1 MPSLYSLFYKK
12 LIIVT
17 AFLLVNSSSFSQGG
31 KWDNYLL
38 RVALKNRTVKL
49 SSFFRFV
56 STYNNP
62 VCLTGPAAL
71 FVTGLAN
78 NNTLLKKKAL
88 FNVESIAVTEIIT
101 FGLKKT
107 IGRIR
112 PSNFDT
118 TFISVVNAPNKAF
131 PSGHTAEAFAMA
143 TAMSI
148 AVPKWYVVVPAYAW
162 ASLVAYARVYLGV
175 HYPTDVIGGAVLA
188 SGTTFLMYRLNKWL
202 VQDSNKGHHPRNE
215 IFGVVAGIG
224 GAYLLY
230 KINDWITKK
239 IKKEII
245 KPVQ

>member
-1 MPSLYSLFYKK
+1 MPATFRRLSKYLL
-12 LIIVT
+12 LVT
-17 AFLLVNSSSFSQGG
+17 AFLLASSSSFSQGSN
-31 KWDNYLL
+31 WENYLL
-38 RVALKNRTVKL
+38 RIALKNRTTKL
-49 SSFFRFV
+49 NAFFT
-56 STYNNP
+56 SISKYNNP

-88 FNVESIAVTEIIT
+88 FGAESIAVTEILT
-101 FGLKKT
+101 FSMKFT

-118 TFISVVNAPNKAF
+118 TFRSIVNAPNKAF

-143 TAMSI
+143 TVMSI

-175 HYPTDVIGGAVLA
+175 HYPTDVIGGAVLGA
-188 SGTTFLMYRLNKWL
+188 GTTYLMYRLNKPV

-215 IFGVVAGIG
+215 IIGTIAGLG
-224 GAYLLY
+224 GAYILY

-239 IKKEII
+239 KKKEIA

>member
-1 MPSLYSLFYKK
+1 MPPSFRLLSKFI
-12 LIIVT
+12 LIIT
-17 AFLLVNSSSFSQGG
+17 AFLLVNSSSYSLGG

-38 RVALKNRTVKL
+38 RIALKNRTTKL
-49 SSFFRFV
+49 SAFFRFV
-56 STYNNP
+56 SKYNNP
-62 VCLTGPAAL
+62 VCLAGPTAL

-88 FNVESIAVTEIIT
+88 FNFESIAVTEIIT
-101 FGLKKT
+101 FVLKKT

-118 TFISVVNAPNKAF
+118 AFKSVVLAPNKAF

-175 HYPTDVIGGAVLA
+175 HYPTDVIGGAVLGA
-188 SGTTFLMYRLNKWL
+188 GTTYLMYRLNKS
-202 VQDSNKGHHPRNE
+202 VAQDSNKGHHPRNE
-215 IFGVVAGIG
+215 IIGTVAGLG
-224 GAYLLY
+224 GAFLLY
-230 KINDWITKK
+230 KINSWITKK
-239 IKKEII
+239 KIKEIAL
-245 KPVQ
+245 PVQ

>member
-1 MPSLYSLFYKK
+1 MPSLYRLFLKN

-17 AFLLVNSSSFSQGG
+17 TFLLFNSSSFSQGNN
-31 KWDNYLL
+31 WDNYML
-38 RVALKNRTVKL
+38 RIALKNRTAKL

-56 STYNNP
+56 SKYNNP
-62 VCLTGPAAL
+62 VCLTGPTAL
-71 FVTGLAN
+71 FVTGLAT

-118 TFISVVNAPNKAF
+118 TFKSVVNAPNKAF

-188 SGTTFLMYRLNKWL
+188 SGTTYLMYKLNKSL
-202 VQDSNKGHHPRNE
+202 VEDSNKGHHPRNE
-215 IFGVVAGIG
+215 IIGTVAGLG
-224 GAYLLY
+224 GAYILY
-230 KINDWITKK
+230 RINAWITKK
-239 IKKEII
+239 KIKEII
-245 KPVQ
+245 KPAQ

>member
-1 MPSLYSLFYKK
+1 MPSLYRQFFKN
-12 LIIVT
+12 LIIIT
-17 AFLLVNSSSFSQGG
+17 ALLQVNFSSFAQGG

-38 RVALKNRTVKL
+38 RVAEKNRTKKL
-49 SSFFRFV
+49 SAFFTSV
-56 STYNNP
+56 SKYNNP

-71 FVTGLAN
+71 FVTGLVN

-88 FNVESIAVTEIIT
+88 FNIESIAVTEIIT
-101 FGLKKT
+101 FGLKKG

-118 TFISVVNAPNKAF
+118 AFKSVVNAPNKAF

-215 IFGVVAGIG
+215 IIGTVAGLG

-230 KINDWITKK
+230 KINSWISKK
-239 IKKEII
+239 KQKAIAN
-245 KPVQ
+245 PVQ

>member
-1 MPSLYSLFYKK
+1 MPASFRPASKFLL
-12 LIIVT
+12 LVT
-17 AFLLVNSSSFSQGG
+17 AFLLVHSSSFSQGS

-38 RVALKNRTVKL
+38 RVALKNRTAKL
-49 SSFFRFV
+49 SSFFQFV
-56 STYNNP
+56 SKYNNP
-62 VCLTGPAAL
+62 VCLAGPATL
-71 FVTGLAN
+71 LVTGLAN
-78 NNTLLKKKAL
+78 NNTLLRKKSL
-88 FNVESIAVTEIIT
+88 FNAESIAVTEVIT
-101 FGLKKT
+101 FGLKKS

-118 TFISVVNAPNKAF
+118 TFKSVVNAPNKAF

-175 HYPTDVIGGAVLA
+175 HYPTDVIGGAVLGA
-188 SGTTFLMYRLNKWL
+188 GCSFLMYKLNKSV

-215 IFGVVAGIG
+215 IFGTIAGLG
-224 GAYLLY
+224 GAYILY

-239 IKKEII
+239 AKKEIA

>member
-1 MPSLYSLFYKK
+1 MPSLFRLFYKYI
-12 LIIVT
+12 IIVT
-17 AFLLVNSSSFSQGG
+17 AFLLVNSSSFSQGSN
-31 KWDNYLL
+31 WDNYML
-38 RVALKNRTVKL
+38 RIALKNRTTKL
-49 SSFFRFV
+49 NAFFT
-56 STYNNP
+56 SISKYNNP
-62 VCLTGPAAL
+62 VCLTGPAVL

-88 FNVESIAVTEIIT
+88 FGAESIAVAEILT
-101 FGLKKT
+101 FSMKFT

-118 TFISVVNAPNKAF
+118 TFKSIVNAPNKAF

-148 AVPKWYVVVPAYAW
+148 AVPKWYVVIPAYAW
-162 ASLVAYARVYLGV
+162 ASMIAYARVYLGV
-175 HYPTDVIGGAVLA
+175 HYPTDVIGGAVLGA
-188 SGTTFLMYRLNKWL
+188 GTSFLMYKLNKSL

-215 IFGVVAGIG
+215 IFGIIAGIG

-230 KINDWITKK
+230 TINDWITKK
-239 IKKEII
+239 KKKEIA

>member
-1 MPSLYSLFYKK
+1 MPSSKHFFLKRF
-12 LIIVT
+12 IIST
-17 AFLLVNSSSFSQGG
+17 AILATSASSFGQGSA
-31 KWDNYLL
+31 WDNYML
-38 RVALKNRTVKL
+38 RIALKNRTKKL
-49 SSFFRFV
+49 TNFFLFV
-56 STYNNP
+56 SKFNNP
-62 VCLTGPAAL
+62 VCLTGPTAL
-71 FVTGLAN
+71 FVSGLAN
-78 NNTLLKKKAL
+78 NNTIDKKKAL

-101 FGLKKT
+101 FGLKRT

-118 TFISVVNAPNKAF
+118 SFKSIINVPNKAF
-131 PSGHTAEAFAMA
+131 PSGHTSEAFAMA

-148 AVPKWYVVVPAYAW
+148 AVPKWYVVVPAYTW
-162 ASLVAYARVYLGV
+162 AALVAYARVYLGV
-175 HYPTDVIGGAVLA
+175 HYPTDVIGGAILG
-188 SGTTFLMYRLNKWL
+188 SGTTYLMYRLNKWL

-239 IKKEII
+239 IKKEIV

>member
-1 MPSLYSLFYKK
+1 MRSSYRLFLKSL
-12 LIIVT
+12 LISS
-17 AFLLVNSSSFSQGG
+17 AFLLAYSSSYSQGS

-38 RVALKNRTVKL
+38 RVALKNRTTKL

-56 STYNNP
+56 SKYNNP

-71 FVTGLAN
+71 FVTGLVN
-78 NNTLLKKKAL
+78 NNTLLKNKAL
-88 FNVESIAVTEIIT
+88 LNVESISVTELIT
-101 FGLKKT
+101 FGMKKT

-118 TFISVVNAPNKAF
+118 TFKSVVNAPNKAF

-148 AVPKWYVVVPAYAW
+148 AVPKWYVVIPAYTW

-175 HYPTDVIGGAVLA
+175 HYPTDVIGGAVLGA
-188 SGTTFLMYRLNKWL
+188 GTTFLMYKLNKSV
-202 VQDSNKGHHPRNE
+202 VQDSNKRHHPRNE
-215 IFGVVAGIG
+215 IFGTIAGIG

-239 IKKEII
+239 IKKEIV

>member
-1 MPSLYSLFYKK
+1 MPPSFRLVSKFL
-12 LIIVT
+12 LITT
-17 AFLLVNSSSFSQGG
+17 AFLLVNSSSYSQGG
-31 KWDNYLL
+31 NWDNYLL
-38 RVALKNRTVKL
+38 RVSFKNRTAKL
-49 SSFFRFV
+49 NSFFRFV
-56 STYNNP
+56 SKYNNP
-62 VCLTGPAAL
+62 VCLTGPTAL

-118 TFISVVNAPNKAF
+118 TFKAVVNAPNKAF

-175 HYPTDVIGGAVLA
+175 HYPTDVIGGAVLGA
-188 SGTTFLMYRLNKWL
+188 GTTYLMYKLNKSV

-215 IFGVVAGIG
+215 IIGTVAGLG
-224 GAYLLY
+224 GAFLLY
-230 KINDWITKK
+230 KINAWITKK
-239 IKKEII
+239 KIKEIA

>member
-1 MPSLYSLFYKK
+1 MPPSFRLVPKF
-12 LIIVT
+12 LIITT
-17 AFLLVNSSSFSQGG
+17 AFLLVNSSSYSQGG
-31 KWDNYLL
+31 NWDNYML
-38 RVALKNRTVKL
+38 RVSLKNRTAKL

-56 STYNNP
+56 SKFNNP

-71 FVTGLAN
+71 FVSGLASN
-78 NNTLLKKKAL
+78 NSLLKKKAL
-88 FNVESIAVTEIIT
+88 LNVESITVTEIIT

-118 TFISVVNAPNKAF
+118 TFKAVVNAPNKAF

-175 HYPTDVIGGAVLA
+175 HYPTDVIGGAVLGA
-188 SGTTFLMYRLNKWL
+188 GTTYLMYRLNKSV

-215 IFGVVAGIG
+215 IIGTVAGLG

-230 KINDWITKK
+230 KINAWITKK
-239 IKKEII
+239 KIKEII

>member
-1 MPSLYSLFYKK
+1 MPPSFRQLSKFL
-12 LIIVT
+12 LIAT
-17 AFLLVNSSSFSQGG
+17 AFSLVSSSSFSQGS

-38 RVALKNRTVKL
+38 RIALKNRTAKL

-56 STYNNP
+56 SKYNNP
-62 VCLTGPAAL
+62 VCLTGPTAL

-88 FNVESIAVTEIIT
+88 FGAESIAVTEVIT
-101 FGLKKT
+101 FGLKMS

-118 TFISVVNAPNKAF
+118 TFKSVVNAPNKAF

-162 ASLVAYARVYLGV
+162 ASLVAYARIYLGV
-175 HYPTDVIGGAVLA
+175 HYPTDVIGGAVLGA
-188 SGTTFLMYRLNKWL
+188 GTTYLIYKLNKPV

-215 IFGVVAGIG
+215 IIGTVAGIG
-224 GAYLLY
+224 GAYILY
-230 KINDWITKK
+230 KINAWIIKK
-239 IKKEII
+239 KKKEIA

>member
-1 MPSLYSLFYKK
+1 MRVVIKN

-17 AFLLVNSSSFSQGG
+17 ALLLVNSSSFSQGG

-38 RVALKNRTVKL
+38 RVAEKNRTKKL
-49 SSFFRFV
+49 NAFFT
-56 STYNNP
+56 SISKYNNP

-78 NNTLLKKKAL
+78 NNTVLKKKAL

-101 FGLKKT
+101 FGLKKS

-118 TFISVVNAPNKAF
+118 VFKSVINAPNKAF

-148 AVPKWYVVVPAYAW
+148 AVPKWWVVVPAYAW

-202 VQDSNKGHHPRNE
+202 LQESNKGHHPRNE
-215 IFGVVAGIG
+215 IIGLVAGLG

-230 KINDWITKK
+230 RINDWITKK
-239 IKKEII
+239 KRKEIA

>member
-1 MPSLYSLFYKK
+1 MPSLFRLFFKN
-12 LIIVT
+12 LIIVS
-17 AFLLVNSSSFSQGG
+17 AFLLVNSSSFSQGS

-38 RVALKNRTVKL
+38 RIALKNRTAKL

-56 STYNNP
+56 SKYNNP
-62 VCLTGPAAL
+62 VCLMGPTTL

-88 FNVESIAVTEIIT
+88 FNAESIAVTEIIT

-118 TFISVVNAPNKAF
+118 AFKSVVNAPNKAF

-175 HYPTDVIGGAVLA
+175 HYPTDVIGGAVLGA
-188 SGTTFLMYRLNKWL
+188 GTTFLMYKLNKWL
-202 VQDSNKGHHPRNE
+202 VQDSNKGQHPRNE
-215 IFGVVAGIG
+215 IIGTVAGLG
-224 GAYLLY
+224 SAFLLY

-239 IKKEII
+239 KKKEIA

>member
-1 MPSLYSLFYKK
+1 MPSLYRLFFKN

-17 AFLLVNSSSFSQGG
+17 AFLLVNYSSYSQGG

-38 RVALKNRTVKL
+38 RVAEKHRTAKL
-49 SSFFRFV
+49 SALFRFV

-71 FVTGLAN
+71 LVTGLVN
-78 NNTLLKKKAL
+78 NNTLLKRKAL

-118 TFISVVNAPNKAF
+118 SFKSVVNAPNKAF

-175 HYPTDVIGGAVLA
+175 HYPTDVIGGAVLGA
-188 SGTTFLMYRLNKWL
+188 GTTYLMYRLNKPV

-215 IFGVVAGIG
+215 IIGTVAGLG
-224 GAYLLY
+224 GAYILY
-230 KINDWITKK
+230 KINSWISKK
-239 IKKEII
+239 KQKEIA

>member
-1 MPSLYSLFYKK
+1 MPSTYRLFLKFSG
-12 LIIVT
+12 IT
-17 AFLLVNSSSFSQGG
+17 SAFLLISSSSFSQGG
-31 KWDNYLL
+31 KWDNYML
-38 RVALKNRTVKL
+38 RIALKNRTAKL
-49 SSFFRFV
+49 SAFFRFV
-56 STYNNP
+56 SKYNNP
-62 VCLTGPAAL
+62 VCLAGPTTL

-88 FNVESIAVTEIIT
+88 FNAESIAVTELIT

-118 TFISVVNAPNKAF
+118 AFKSVVNAPNKAF

-175 HYPTDVIGGAVLA
+175 HYPTDVIGGAILGG
-188 SGTTFLMYRLNKWL
+188 GTTFLMYRLNKWL

-215 IFGVVAGIG
+215 IIGTVASLG
-224 GAYLLY
+224 GALLLY
-230 KINDWITKK
+230 KINEWIIKK
-239 IKKEII
+239 KKKEIA

>member
-1 MPSLYSLFYKK
+1 MRSSYRLLFKSLYISSA
-12 LIIVT
+12 I
-17 AFLLVNSSSFSQGG
+17 LLAHSSTFAQGG
-31 KWDNYLL
+31 RWDNYLL
-38 RVALKNRTVKL
+38 RVAEKHRTAKL

-56 STYNNP
+56 SKYNNP
-62 VCLTGPAAL
+62 VCLTGPTVL
-71 FVTGLAN
+71 FVSGLVN
-78 NNTLLKKKAL
+78 NNTILKKKSL
-88 FNVESIAVTEIIT
+88 FNAESIAVTELIT
-101 FGLKKT
+101 FGLKKS

-118 TFISVVNAPNKAF
+118 TFKAVVNAPNKAF

-175 HYPTDVIGGAVLA
+175 HYPTDVIGGAILGG
-188 SGTTFLMYRLNKWL
+188 GTTFLMYRLNKWL

-215 IFGVVAGIG
+215 LIGTVAGLG
-224 GAYLLY
+224 GAFILY
-230 KINDWITKK
+230 KINSWITKK
-239 IKKEII
+239 KQKEII

>member
-1 MPSLYSLFYKK
+1 MPASYRLFLK
-12 LIIVT
+12 LLLITT
-17 AFLLVNSSSFSQGG
+17 ALLLVNSSSFSQGG
-31 KWDNYLL
+31 KWDNSLL
-38 RVALKNRTVKL
+38 RIALTNRTAKL
-49 SSFFRFV
+49 SNFFRFV

-62 VCLTGPAAL
+62 ICLTGPASL

-118 TFISVVNAPNKAF
+118 AFISVVHVQNKAF

-162 ASLVAYARVYLGV
+162 ASLIAYARVYLGV

-230 KINDWITKK
+230 KINDWIGIRKRK
-239 IKKEII
+239 ALLKAI
-245 KPVQ
+245 Q